1 MPTSPPTSSTSSS
14 SAGKSPP
21 TSRQPVFPIAFRK
34 AHSASSEET
43 VVEPED
49 ENGQPVQALLGKASN
64 SHKPGR
70 RSVVVLPA
78 PAASSPPRSRSHLVF
93 ITSSSNSESALD
105 EEDDGEHEQEYNDD
119 TGPEREQQEPERR
132 QQHRLA
138 IPHSI
143 FRRLSTTSHMSLPR
157 SNYDPRRV
165 CLNPFP
171 EFTLGKHKRTIGVY
185 VAGALFAIANWAF
198 LDAAILSA
206 HAKSPWGQPGT
217 DDPPVHVTFVDWIPG
232 ICSLL
237 GYFVINM
244 IDKDRIRGDEGF
256 GDSRAVWR
264 ARLFLFIGFALM
276 AGGLAGSV
284 TVLVLK
290 YILGSYPE
298 QFTYYGYANV
308 SQSVAMMLSAVVLWI
323 AQNTSSEYEYNLTL

>member
-1 MPTSPPTSSTSSS
+1 MPGSPTS
-14 SAGKSPP
+14 KSPP
-21 TSRQPVFPIAFRK
+21 SPPIAIRI
-34 AHSASSEET
+34 ERE
-43 VVEPED
+43 VVVTPED
-49 ENGQPVQALLGKASN
+49 ENGVPVVLRKASI
-64 SHKPGR
+64 SHKT
-70 RSVVVLPA
+70 
-78 PAASSPPRSRSHLVF
+78 SPPPRVRS
-93 ITSSSNSESALD
+93 INSVLD
-105 EEDDGEHEQEYNDD
+105 DDDDIEEDGSEEQE
-119 TGPEREQQEPERR
+119 EQPRR
-132 QQHRLA
+132 HLLV
-138 IPHSI
+138 PHSL
-143 FRRLSTTSHMSLPR
+143 FRRLSTTSQMSLPR
-157 SNYDPRRV
+157 ANYDPRRV

-185 VAGALFAIANWAF
+185 LAGALFAIANWTF

-206 HAKSPWGQPGT
+206 HSKSPWGKPGNEE
-217 DDPPVHVTFVDWIPG
+217 PPVHVTFVDWIPG

-237 GYFVINM
+237 GYLVINM

-290 YILGSYPE
+290 YVLNNYPE

-308 SQSVAMMLSAVVLWI
+308 SQSVCMMLSAVVLWI
-323 AQNTSSEYEYNLTL
+323 AQSTSSEYEYNLTL